1 MGVERGVSRWYA
13 QRQLILENI
22 KSLEEKLAS
31 ISEASEARQA
41 SEIDAS
47 IQAQLTKARERLH
60 ALGPCPQ
67 SLMG

>member
-31 ISEASEARQA
+31 ISEASETRQA
-41 SEIDAS
+41 PEEAAS
-47 IQAQLTKARERLH
+47 IQAQLAEARERLH

>member
-1 MGVERGVSRWYA
+1 MGVERSVSRWYA
-13 QRQLILENI
+13 QRQLNLEKI

-31 ISEASEARQA
+31 IPETSETRQA
-41 SEIDAS
+41 PLELAN
-47 IQAQLTKARERLH
+47 IQAQLTEARERLR

>member
-1 MGVERGVSRWYA
+1 MGVERSVSRWYA

-31 ISEASEARQA
+31 IPETSETRQA
-41 SEIDAS
+41 SEEAAS
-47 IQAQLTKARERLH
+47 IQAQLTEARERLH

>member
-31 ISEASEARQA
+31 ISEASETRQA
-41 SEIDAS
+41 PEEVAS
-47 IQAQLTKARERLH
+47 IQAQLTKAQARLH
-60 ALGPCPQ
+60 TLGPCPQ

>member
-1 MGVERGVSRWYA
+1 MGVERSVSRWYA

-22 KSLEEKLAS
+22 KTLETKLAS
-31 ISEASEARQA
+31 ISVASETQKEPDDVV
-41 SEIDAS
+41 SV
-47 IQAQLTKARERLH
+47 QAQLKEAQERLH